1 MENVAILGG
10 GSWGTALAISL
21 AKKKIAV
28 DLWCRN
34 TAQAEEMEKSRVN
47 SKYLPN
53 AELPEGVH
61 VTADL
66 KDAVSGKS
74 MVVLAVTSQSVRI
87 LSRGWLKTRSWL
99 MWLKD
104 WNWVQICA

>member
-34 TAQAEEMEKSRVN
+34 TAQAAEMEKSRVN
-47 SKYLPN
+47 SKN
-53 AELPEGVH
+53 CQKVC
-61 VTADL
+61 
-66 KDAVSGKS
+66 
-74 MVVLAVTSQSVRI
+74 R
-87 LSRGWLKTRSWL
+87 
-99 MWLKD
+99 
-104 WNWVQICA
+104 